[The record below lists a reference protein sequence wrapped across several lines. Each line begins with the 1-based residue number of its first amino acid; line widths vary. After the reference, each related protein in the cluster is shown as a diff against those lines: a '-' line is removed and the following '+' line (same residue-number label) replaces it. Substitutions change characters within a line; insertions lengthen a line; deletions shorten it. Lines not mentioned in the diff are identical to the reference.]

1 MAFMRTQ
8 LEDNTAGT
16 SRRHPAY
23 TAPEGGMY
31 MRIAIVGYGN
41 QGQGRSLP
49 YATATTAR
57 RGVLPA
63 VTRRNPDTHRDPGLS
78 GGGYPFVGRKNW
90 MYCCFAA
97 AVRRICR
104 GHPGAGGTLEVVD
117 SFDNH
122 RDIPA
127 HFART
132 DAVGAGRRAPC
143 PDCGR
148 MGSGAFSLLR
158 LYADAVLPD
167 GQTYTFWGTGVS
179 RGHPMRCGGLPECGT
194 RGRTPIRYR
203 KRWRRRAG
211 GTPDPTYL
219 HRRVVYAV
227 AEPGADRAR
236 LRQEILSIPGYF
248 AGCDTT
254 VLFISQ
260 EEMNRDHAGLP
271 HGGCVLRTGHTGAA
285 GEHVQRLEARLR
297 LDSNPEFTGRV
308 LVACAAPSGA
318 CGRRDAP
325 AASTVMDLPLPPY
338 PRFRRNS

>member
-1 MAFMRTQ
+1 
-8 LEDNTAGT
+8 
-16 SRRHPAY
+16 
-23 TAPEGGMY
+23 
-31 MRIAIVGYGN
+31 
-41 QGQGRSLP
+41 
-49 YATATTAR
+49 
-57 RGVLPA
+57 
-63 VTRRNPDTHRDPGLS
+63 
-78 GGGYPFVGRKNW
+78 

-97 AVRRICR
+97 AVRRMCR
-104 GHPGAGGTLEVVD
+104 GHPGAGGTLR
-117 SFDNH
+117 SWTASTTTGTFPQT
-122 RDIPA
+122 R
-127 HFART
+127 RR
-132 DAVGAGRRAPC
+132 GQAGTLPLIAAGWDPGLFRS
-143 PDCGR
+143 CGCT
-148 MGSGAFSLLR
+148 
-158 LYADAVLPD
+158 ADAVLPD

-179 RGHPMRCGGLPECGT
+179 QGHSDAVRRLAGVRDARAYTYPVPEALEAA
-194 RGRTPIRYR
+194 
-203 KRWRRRAG
+203 RAG

-308 LVACAAPSGA
+308 LSPAPAPSGA

-325 AASTVMDLPLPPY
+325 AV
-338 PRFRRNS
+338 